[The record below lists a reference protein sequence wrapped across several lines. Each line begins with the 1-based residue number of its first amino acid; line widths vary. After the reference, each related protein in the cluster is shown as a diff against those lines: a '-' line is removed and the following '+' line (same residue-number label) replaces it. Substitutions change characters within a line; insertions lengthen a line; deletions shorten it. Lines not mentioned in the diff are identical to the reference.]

1 MGEREK
7 YNRDKFIPYL
17 QAMVDA
23 DGRSMRKISLAAGQD
38 HGAIRRILK
47 LGSRPT
53 RDGCIAFAHLFG
65 VDPNEFLQM
74 AGYEPLVYFDL
85 SLADPNEFSPDVK
98 EVAQELMKIEDVNVR
113 RRVSE
118 SVLQLVR
125 QMFTGAVKD

>member
-7 YNRDKFIPYL
+7 YKREEFVPYL
-17 QAMVDA
+17 QALVDK

-38 HGAIRRILK
+38 HSAVRRVLK
-47 LGSRPT
+47 LGTRPT
-53 RDGCIAFAHLFG
+53 RDACIALAHVFNI
-65 VDPNEFLQM
+65 DPNEFLQK
-74 AGYEPLVYFDL
+74 AGYEPLAYFDL

-98 EVAQELMKIEDVNVR
+98 QVARELMKIEDINVR

-125 QMFTGAVKD
+125 QMFTGEAE